1 MWPLQEANCLH
12 EINLNLPLETHFE
25 WHFWWSIVCD
35 HVVVDPHFLRQFL
48 SENGLLH
55 LSIGLVYRSV
65 CEEDLLDDEF
75 VCGMARADSRMQ
87 TAYAS
92 NHLMKKS
99 EKEVDRKVD
108 GNESERERIRY
119 IRFTEEAERERLSK
133 QG

>member
-1 MWPLQEANCLH
+1 M
-12 EINLNLPLETHFE
+12 TS
-25 WHFWWSIVCD
+25 SIDLC
-35 HVVVDPHFLRQFL
+35 
-48 SENGLLH
+48 
-55 LSIGLVYRSV
+55 

-108 GNESERERIRY
+108 GNESERERMKGMEGFDIFDLQKKQDEKGY
-119 IRFTEEAERERLSK
+119 LNKDKAEEKRKGRKAD
-133 QG
+133 GGVNA